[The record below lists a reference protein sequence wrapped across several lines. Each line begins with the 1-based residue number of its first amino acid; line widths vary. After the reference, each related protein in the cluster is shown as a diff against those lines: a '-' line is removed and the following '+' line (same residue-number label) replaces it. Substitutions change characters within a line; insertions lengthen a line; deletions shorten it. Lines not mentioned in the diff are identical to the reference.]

1 MLQQRMTYVAL
12 AVALAAGIAACDSSW
27 ARHESPIASDDDPVG
42 NEEQPKD
49 IGKPLYEPKNPT
61 SEQKGQAKPEGVAVD
76 PVVIPCHLTVI
87 DKEEVPS
94 LRDGAINFIG
104 TDLKPGEWETLP
116 PELRVEVVI
125 DGKPRR
131 YRQLRFGDF
140 VEKDQLMAML
150 DDRLARADKGVK
162 DAGVAVANAELRAA
176 EKTTDEAL
184 ARFNTQS
191 RLWHSDRGPVTS
203 EEDLR
208 GAKLLW
214 QKSSYDAVSKKAAV
228 NKAELEAKS
237 AQTVLE
243 LHEIRASI
251 PGVIRLI
258 YKYPGESVKANEQVF
273 QIQDLTRLRAEGH
286 ADVQQIPKL
295 KDPAKVVVEP
305 SLRDNPQQTLI
316 GHFKEITGVAVTK
329 DSRSPVSCSEDGTVR
344 VWDRNI
350 RQERKIW
357 RHAKQIA
364 FRAIACTTPA
374 ASANLCLAGAADGS
388 GRIWDLD
395 SDADEPRLLSD
406 QHHGP
411 ITCVAFSPD
420 GETCATGGEDQQIRL
435 WETKTGKLRYRF
447 PTGHH
452 GVVTSVQFT
461 PEAQL
466 VSAGRDNT
474 VRLWALGENAAKQEA
489 FFGPR
494 LGEVVNPGVS
504 PDGHTILFDH
514 GRELRLLNLPDG
526 KARGIVFNP
535 GGSSNF
541 SVFALFSPDG
551 HLIVTAGAEE
561 GQLQLWRAPCP
572 ATSNRGY
579 EVRQLLFY
587 QKSTVPTCASFSP
600 DGKLLVTGS
609 KDQLV
614 QVWSVPEQKEIEQ
627 ELPGRLALVE
637 KVVESTAGQVRVWAD
652 VPNPGERILAGG
664 AATLT
669 IYPKPPGTLNGSTS
683 TR

>member
-1 MLQQRMTYVAL
+1 
-12 AVALAAGIAACDSSW
+12 
-27 ARHESPIASDDDPVG
+27 
-42 NEEQPKD
+42 
-49 IGKPLYEPKNPT
+49 
-61 SEQKGQAKPEGVAVD
+61 
-76 PVVIPCHLTVI
+76 
-87 DKEEVPS
+87 
-94 LRDGAINFIG
+94 
-104 TDLKPGEWETLP
+104 
-116 PELRVEVVI
+116 
-125 DGKPRR
+125 
-131 YRQLRFGDF
+131 
-140 VEKDQLMAML
+140 
-150 DDRLARADKGVK
+150 
-162 DAGVAVANAELRAA
+162 
-176 EKTTDEAL
+176 
-184 ARFNTQS
+184 
-191 RLWHSDRGPVTS
+191 
-203 EEDLR
+203 
-208 GAKLLW
+208 
-214 QKSSYDAVSKKAAV
+214 
-228 NKAELEAKS
+228 
-237 AQTVLE
+237 
-243 LHEIRASI
+243 
-251 PGVIRLI
+251 
-258 YKYPGESVKANEQVF
+258 
-273 QIQDLTRLRAEGH
+273 
-286 ADVQQIPKL
+286 
-295 KDPAKVVVEP
+295 
-305 SLRDNPQQTLI
+305 LI

-329 DSRSPVSCSEDGTVR
+329 DSRSPVSCSEDGMVR
-344 VWDRNI
+344 VWERNI

-357 RHAKQIA
+357 RHPKQVA
-364 FRAIACTTPA
+364 FRAIACTSPA

-395 SDADEPRLLSD
+395 ADTDEPRLLSD

-452 GVVTSVQFT
+452 GVVTCVQFT

-504 PDGHTILFDH
+504 PDGRTILFDH

-526 KARGIVFNP
+526 KARGVVFNP

-551 HLIVTAGAEE
+551 RLIVTAGAEE

-587 QKSTVPTCASFSP
+587 QKSTVPTCACFSP

-614 QVWSVPEQKEIEQ
+614 QVWSIPDQKEIER

-637 KVVESTAGQVRVWAD
+637 RVVESTAGQVRVWAD
-652 VPNPGERILAGG
+652 VPNPGEHILAGG
-664 AATLT
+664 GATLT
-669 IYPKPPGTLNGSTS
+669 IYPKPPGTLNGSAS